1 MHAIQLMLLYVSIY
15 VTVIISPLGVAIY
28 TDHTPY
34 IATHTD
40 THIHMH
46 THTCTHTHTNT
57 HRVSSL
63 TILVS
68 VFLDDILSDDGLCVS
83 HVL

>member
-1 MHAIQLMLLYVSIY
+1 MHAIQIMLLYVSIY

-40 THIHMH
+40 THIH
-46 THTCTHTHTNT
+46 THTHTHACT
-57 HRVSSL
+57 HKYTQS
-63 TILVS
+63 
-68 VFLDDILSDDGLCVS
+68 
-83 HVL
+83 

>member
-1 MHAIQLMLLYVSIY
+1 MHAIQIMLLYVSMY

-40 THIHMH
+40 THTHAHTHMH
-46 THTCTHTHTNT
+46 AHTNT
-57 HRVSSL
+57 HRVSSS
-63 TILVS
+63 TIFVS